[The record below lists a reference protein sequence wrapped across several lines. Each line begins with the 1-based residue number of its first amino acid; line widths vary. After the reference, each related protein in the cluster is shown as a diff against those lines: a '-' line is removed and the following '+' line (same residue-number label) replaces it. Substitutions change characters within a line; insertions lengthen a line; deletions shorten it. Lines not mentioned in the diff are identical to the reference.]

1 MASDAAPA
9 RANASAAEAWGLFDN
24 SGSSSDDDAGVCG
37 GIGVGDDDDPM
48 LEDPIMLPGLP
59 LLDDNLLGAILAA
72 AADTVNLMRQQL
84 PAVCRRFAAVLLR
97 EPACWQRLEVPL
109 LPAAGGLRCA
119 ALTDALVARL
129 ARAHGRQLRRVALD
143 GARLLGHDA
152 VSSLAHH
159 CVALRGCALVG
170 CARVGSAPIRFL
182 VRRCPQLEVLRVAG
196 CSAADRRAGA
206 ADGAARA
213 MASGLPLLQSV
224 SLSGIERDETVAA
237 LLAGCADLTALD
249 LAGCAD
255 LPCAHAVLGRALAAA
270 QGRLRSLKLGGC
282 GKLTSLRGLGRCR
295 QLETLFL
302 GGCDGLGDGGGLGA
316 MLAGC
321 AGALRL
327 LSLVGCTSLSAAGI
341 EAALRRCPGGLPALQ
356 SLVLGGCDVDDAGV
370 LRAVAAACPALA
382 SIDLWNCGG
391 VTAVG
396 VAALAAG
403 CARLSSINLRECR
416 NCEGSVLRMS
426 ALPPLH
432 TLDFGFAGALAD
444 ADLQA
449 ALAGRQQSSLR
460 CLNVGGPACR
470 ITERSLAALPPCL
483 AALDLSECACIRR
496 FGALERLG
504 QLHSL
509 SLEGC
514 DVPAEELLRI
524 CAACPLTSL
533 NVAEAKQL
541 GDATLVAVVRALPR
555 LLSLEL
561 RGCRALSDAGIGAVV
576 AGCPRL
582 MLLGLGDCTGVT
594 HTAVA
599 AAAKALPACD
609 IVTHTV
615 HSAA

>member
-1 MASDAAPA
+1 MAVATVAAAPA
-9 RANASAAEAWGLFDN
+9 HANASASEAWGLFDN
-24 SGSSSDDDAGVCG
+24 SGSSSDDADAGVCG
-37 GIGVGDDDDPM
+37 GIGVGDDDP
-48 LEDPIMLPGLP
+48 MLPGLP
-59 LLDDNLLGAILAA
+59 QVDDNLLGAILAA
-72 AADTVNLMRQQL
+72 AADTLNLMRQQL

-159 CVALRGCALVG
+159 CPALASCALVG
-170 CARVGSAPIRFL
+170 CARVGSATIRFL
-182 VRRCPQLEVLRVAG
+182 VRRCPRLEVLRVAG
-196 CSAADRRAGA
+196 CSAVDRPGAGA
-206 ADGAARA
+206 ADGAVRA
-213 MASGLPLLQSV
+213 MASGLPLLRSV

-237 LLAGCADLTALD
+237 LLAGCPRLTALD

-282 GKLTSLRGLGRCR
+282 GKLASLRGLGRCR

-316 MLAGC
+316 VLAGC

-370 LRAVAAACPALA
+370 LRAVAAACPALV

-396 VAALAAG
+396 VAALTAG

-416 NCEGSVLRMS
+416 NCEGSVLRTS

-432 TLDFGFAGALAD
+432 TLDFGFAGALED

-449 ALAGRQQSSLR
+449 ALVGPHMQSSLR

-483 AALDLSECACIRR
+483 AALDLSECASIRR

-561 RGCRALSDAGIGAVV
+561 RGCRALSDAGIRALV

-582 MLLGLGDCTGVT
+582 VLLGLGDCTGVT
-594 HTAVA
+594 HAAVA

-615 HSAA
+615 HSAS